1 MNKKIV
7 FYDKSNI
14 DHILF
19 VGMLLYG
26 EYANIFEIKNYSE
39 LYFIPND
46 NDYEFIFLEYLP
58 KNEWFTYLA
67 NNNIGIISMKLY
79 SKNLLKINTNNENNV
94 VENVY
99 DSVLFQ
105 YNGNLIKNIYCGKLL
120 CNYWNNN
127 EFNNSIEFKDSTQVK
142 YLINIFVLSYRN
154 ESLFVNFDYFFN
166 IMLKNIKS
174 NYIKNI
180 YKFYNLANQIY
191 FDSTFIQ
198 NKFENKLYQINDSI
212 DYLLIEKQLLNENID
227 NTINVIIKDK
237 ELFLNNNESNYFKII
252 KINTTDIE
260 DILSLINMFINHF
273 KNEFSNVKID
283 CLEIYNIF
291 TKQSIYIPNIGVSSF
306 NNYEQIISYYNSTNG
321 QNIKNLLLTY
331 HKVYNS
337 NENIQLIENDYINPY
352 LTIYNTNKINLYTN
366 SITQYINFNFYKNI
380 LNG

>member
-26 EYANIFEIKNYSE
+26 EYVNIFEIKNYSE

-94 VENVY
+94 VENIY
-99 DSVLFQ
+99 DSLFFK
-105 YNGNLIKNIYCGKLL
+105 YNNNLIENIYCGKLL
-120 CNYWNNN
+120 CKYWNTDF
-127 EFNNSIEFKDSTQVK
+127 ENSNKFDASIQLK
-142 YLINIFVLSYRN
+142 YLINIFVISHEN
-154 ESLFVNFDYFFN
+154 NNAFGKFDYFFN
-166 IMLKNIKS
+166 LMLKNIS
-174 NYIKNI
+174 HIDIKNI
-180 YKFYNLANQIY
+180 YKFYGIANQIY
-191 FDSTFIQ
+191 FDSSFIQ
-198 NKFENKLYQINDSI
+198 TKFENKLYQINDSI

-227 NTINVIIKDK
+227 NTTNVIIKDK

-252 KINTTDIE
+252 KINTTDID
-260 DILSLINMFINHF
+260 DILSLINMLIVFN
-273 KNEFSNVKID
+273 KNQLLNVRID
-283 CLEIYNIF
+283 FYEIHNVF

-366 SITQYINFNFYKNI
+366 SITQYINFNFYKTI